1 MTESEFR
8 KFVGSK
14 ISFYRKANG
23 MTQSSLAEKINYS
36 DKAVS
41 KWERGES
48 LPDTFI
54 LVKIARIFDITV
66 NELTGMDSSHS
77 DEERLLSKKA
87 KQKKIKQIMTSAF
100 STALVWLIVS
110 FIYFITNIIVNDIF
124 GINYPFLWI
133 LFVYAFPASFVVL
146 HIFSCLWGRIW
157 QRAATASSLLW
168 TIVAC
173 VLITF
178 SINSFA
184 ITNKYYIFIAAGF
197 FQILIILWFVK
208 RKLLTKN

>member
-14 ISFYRKANG
+14 ISFYRKANN

-48 LPDTFI
+48 LPDTYI
-54 LVKIARIFDITV
+54 LVKIAHIFDVTV
-66 NELTGMDSSHS
+66 NELTGMNSSLT
-77 DEERLLSKKA
+77 EEESLLSQKA
-87 KQKKIKQIMTSAF
+87 KQKKIKQIMTASL
-100 STALVWLIVS
+100 STGLVWLIVS

-124 GINYPFLWI
+124 AINYPYLWI
-133 LFVYAFPASFVVL
+133 LFVYAFPVSFIVL

-157 QRAATASSLLW
+157 HRAATASSLLC
-168 TIVAC
+168 TIVSS
-173 VLITF
+173 VLISF
-178 SINSFA
+178 SVNNFA
-184 ITNKYYIFIAAGF
+184 VTNKYYIFIAAGF
-197 FQILIILWFVK
+197 FQILIVLWFVK